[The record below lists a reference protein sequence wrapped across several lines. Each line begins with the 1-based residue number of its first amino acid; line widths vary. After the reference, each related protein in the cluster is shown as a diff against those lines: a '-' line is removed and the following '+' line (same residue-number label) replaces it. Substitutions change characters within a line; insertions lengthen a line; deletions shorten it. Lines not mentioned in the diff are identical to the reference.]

1 MKSSLVCLMLW
12 LTITLVYSVQK
23 DYTNFV
29 KDLQQKIQ
37 QSPFKGASYD
47 RLAYIT
53 DTYGTRMW
61 GSTTL

>member
-1 MKSSLVCLMLW
+1 MKPFTICAFAFLLMVTVL
-12 LTITLVYSVQK
+12 SAEK
-23 DYTNFV
+23 DYTDFV

-37 QSPFKGASYD
+37 QGPFKGASYD